1 MSAAELTRQLYEAYA
16 RRDWERAARCLH
28 EDAVLEMPATRERLA
43 GRDGVIGFQR
53 DYPEP
58 WGELR
63 LLRVVGAGETAAAE
77 VEVVAPDATF
87 RLAAFW
93 RSDDGLLRDGVEYW
107 LTVGG
112 EKPPPNREH
121 ACD

>member
-1 MSAAELTRQLYEAYA
+1 VSTADLTRRLYEAYE
-16 RRDWERAARCLH
+16 RRDWERAASVLH

-43 GRDGVIGFQR
+43 GRDRVIGFQR

-63 LLRVVGAGETAAAE
+63 VLRVVGAGETAAAE
-77 VEVVAPDATF
+77 VEIVAPDATF

-107 LTVGG
+107 LTVGA
-112 EKPPPNREH
+112 EEPPPNREH
-121 ACD
+121 ARD

>member
-1 MSAAELTRQLYEAYA
+1 MSAADLTRRLYEAYA
-16 RRDWERAARCLH
+16 SRDWERAAAVLH
-28 EDAVLEMPATRERLA
+28 EDAAVDMPATRERLA

-53 DYPEP
+53 NYPEP

-63 LLRVVGAGETAAAE
+63 VLRVVGAGETAAAE
-77 VEVVAPDATF
+77 VEVVAADATF

-112 EKPPPNREH
+112 EEPPPNREH
-121 ACD
+121 ARD